1 MHTHAH
7 TPHKHTHRHTHFF
20 PFSGFSVG
28 LCIKEDGPSLART
41 NILTGCFSRHQG
53 ESVNPPN
60 VLTHPSH
67 IGYHHQWSSPVCW
80 WFLWPCH
87 GSISPHLSSHGSDDG
102 RIQSGDTCP
111 CAWASCFKDVYL
123 HTPHTPHQSCTIHH
137 TVDSFMIV
145 HIHVWWEGH
154 GWAGSS
160 WRQVRCGISLC
171 CCTCQDSNWSVGW
184 SRPGLPEVLL
194 PLNNFTVCSRAR
206 LRTIIQC
213 EECGNGLIDWYPLEE
228 MQNMHDNEAI

>member
-1 MHTHAH
+1 M
-7 TPHKHTHRHTHFF
+7 
-20 PFSGFSVG
+20 
-28 LCIKEDGPSLART
+28 ISLALSWRH
-41 NILTGCFSRHQG
+41 LTASLFTWVGWWEDSKWRYL
-53 ESVNPPN
+53 SVCM
-60 VLTHPSH
+60 
-67 IGYHHQWSSPVCW
+67 G
-80 WFLWPCH
+80 FL
-87 GSISPHLSSHGSDDG
+87 
-102 RIQSGDTCP
+102 
-111 CAWASCFKDVYL
+111 FKDVYL

-145 HIHVWWEGH
+145 HINVWWEGH

-160 WRQVRCGISLC
+160 WRQVRCGISLS

-213 EECGNGLIDWYPLEE
+213 KECGNGLIDWYPLEE
-228 MQNMHDNEAI
+228 MQNMHDNDAI

>member
-1 MHTHAH
+1 MHTHAHIHTHAH

-67 IGYHHQWSSPVCW
+67 IGSPACW

-87 GSISPHLSSHGSDDG
+87 GGISPHLSSHGSDDG

-111 CAWASCFKDVYL
+111 CAWASCLKTSIYTL
-123 HTPHTPHQSCTIHH
+123 HTHH
-137 TVDSFMIV
+137 TSHAQYTTQLI
-145 HIHVWWEGH
+145 
-154 GWAGSS
+154 AS
-160 WRQVRCGISLC
+160 WLC
-171 CCTCQDSNWSVGW
+171 TLMYGGRGMVGQGPVGGK
-184 SRPGLPEVLL
+184 SGVVSASAAVPVKTAIEV
-194 PLNNFTVCSRAR
+194 
-206 LRTIIQC
+206 
-213 EECGNGLIDWYPLEE
+213 
-228 MQNMHDNEAI
+228 